1 MLTHYIARSLNL
13 FISYLLIVQ
22 KVLQKFVMSLDTSK
36 TANTTP
42 WYEAYP
48 EPSTKSPPTI
58 SRQEL
63 LKWIN
68 EGKLAGKDYIVV
80 DVRGKD
86 HVVYA
91 ALLPIPTR
99 YYHI

>member
-1 MLTHYIARSLNL
+1 
-13 FISYLLIVQ
+13 
-22 KVLQKFVMSLDTSK
+22 MSLDPSK
-36 TANTTP
+36 TANIKP

-48 EPSTKSPPTI
+48 EPSTKTPPTI

-68 EGKLAGKDYIVV
+68 EGKLAGKDFIVV

-86 HVVYA
+86 HVVHSP
-91 ALLPIPTR
+91 LLPP
-99 YYHI
+99 